1 VALEPR
7 MWHVYRILPALLLAG
22 CGHTPDLGPAL
33 EGGPPAAL
41 EVLAG
46 EGQTAEAGDTLPL
59 HIVVLVSDSSG
70 RALAGVTVSF
80 AAADAG
86 GAFVPAEPRTDD
98 QGKADVRWALGA
110 RAGGAAASARV
121 AGLEP
126 LLLSATAVPGPPEP
140 SRSTITADPVT
151 LLVGDSSVIRV
162 AAADRFGN
170 PVAGAPV
177 HLNVSGSG
185 GTLTQPAATDAE
197 GVATG
202 GLRATGTGSEIVSA
216 EVAGVALTETAKVT
230 VAPAPPVVAMVTVSP
245 AKPAALVGGAVQL
258 TAVVRDNHGDT
269 MAGVPVN
276 WSTSDGGVATVDAD
290 GTVSARA
297 PGNATISATADGHSG
312 TAQLTVSFGEGMLD
326 GLTYCTIDGVA
337 DLMDVYVPSAAKP
350 RPLPVAVHVHGG
362 GWNSGHRS
370 RGFWF
375 DAIANTLLDRGYLV
389 VSLDYRFA
397 PTYKYPSQIQ
407 DVACA
412 IRHLR
417 AKASRYGLDPDRIGT
432 WGASAGAQLVALL
445 GSMDDGSGIP
455 DAGGFPGQSSRVQAV
470 VGMSTITDFTSIDEL
485 RDNYRRE
492 FPTWPDPDSPGL
504 IQASPVTHVSSD
516 DPPFFF
522 IVGDADTLV
531 LPAQSARM
539 DSLLRAAGVESSVLH
554 VANANHGLDPETGPI
569 EPDST
574 TIITRMANF
583 LDRHLR

>member
-1 VALEPR
+1 
-7 MWHVYRILPALLLAG
+7 MWRSYRILPALVLAG
-22 CGHTPDLGPAL
+22 CGHTPDLGPPL

-46 EGQTAEAGDTLPL
+46 DGQTAEAGDTLPL
-59 HIVVLVSDSSG
+59 HIVVRVSDSTG
-70 RALAGVTVSF
+70 RAVAGVTVGFS
-80 AAADAG
+80 AAGAG
-86 GAFVPAEPRTDD
+86 GTFVPAEPETDD
-98 QGKADVRWALGA
+98 QGKADVRWVLGA
-110 RAGGAAASARV
+110 RAGGAAATARV

-126 LLLSATAVPGPPEP
+126 VSLSAMAVPGPPAP
-140 SRSTITADPVT
+140 SRSTISADRTT
-151 LLVGDSSVIRV
+151 LLVGDSTVIRV
-162 AAADRFGN
+162 VAADRLGN
-170 PVAGAPV
+170 PIAGAPV

-185 GTLTQPAATDAE
+185 GSLTQPAATDAE
-197 GVATG
+197 GLASG
-202 GLRATGTGSEIVSA
+202 GLRATEPGPEIVSA
-216 EVAGVALTETAKVT
+216 EVAGVALTGTATVT
-230 VAPAPPVVAMVTVSP
+230 VASVPPVVAAVTVSP
-245 AKPAALVGGAVQL
+245 ATPATPVGGTVQL

-269 MAGVPVN
+269 MTGVPVD
-276 WSTSDGGVATVDAD
+276 WSTSDAGVATVDAD
-290 GTVSARA
+290 GTVSGRA
-297 PGNATISATADGHSG
+297 VGGATISATADGHTGS
-312 TAQLTVSFGEGMLD
+312 AQLAVSYGEGVLN

-362 GWNSGHRS
+362 GWNSGQRS

-445 GSMDDGSGIP
+445 GTMDGGSGIP
-455 DAGGFPGQSSRVQAV
+455 DAGGFPGQSSRVQTV

-492 FPTWPDPDSPGL
+492 FPTWPDPDSPEL

-539 DSLLRAAGVESSVLH
+539 DSLLRAEGVESSVLH
-554 VANANHGLDPETGPI
+554 VANANHGLEPETGPI
-569 EPDST
+569 EPDSA